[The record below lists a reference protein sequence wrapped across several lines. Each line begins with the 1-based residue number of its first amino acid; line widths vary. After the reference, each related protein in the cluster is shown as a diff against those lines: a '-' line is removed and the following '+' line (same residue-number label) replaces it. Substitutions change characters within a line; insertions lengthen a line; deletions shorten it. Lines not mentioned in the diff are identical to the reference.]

1 MRKRIIMATVIGM
14 TLCLAACGSKAT
26 SDKEK
31 ETSPK
36 TEVSSKDAQDT
47 DMKENEEKQ
56 QLDEAAYIGEYKDN
70 DVDEV
75 AMEIAKGEKEDY
87 KIHISIYRL
96 ADFDDGVGTLTEK
109 GMTFTATDPEGN
121 PISGIIELDG
131 NMAEVTFTDSTW
143 SLLSENSSFVFEKMS
158 DKTEL
163 SVDAAGV
170 YSSKDGIVTLNTDG
184 TGTISFQDTVS
195 IRWNDHELIGA
206 DFTFPYTI
214 SGDTITIDVDGMER
228 SFKKDGEMPKNDTQN
243 PIMNFVGNYQSGRA
257 TMLVEASGDNGAKI
271 TISWAGSAWNEAVYT
286 MSGECSVKED
296 SILVSYQDS
305 TCRNVEY
312 NDDGTVASD
321 TTEYTDGSGTLTFKG
336 NTVEW
341 DDDSEDIDNLMVFE
355 YIPTS
360 D

>member
-14 TLCLAACGSKAT
+14 TLCLAACGSKAV

-143 SLLSENSSFVFEKMS
+143 SLLKEKSSYVYEKVS
-158 DKTEL
+158 DKTEQ
-163 SVDAAGV
+163 SVDV
-170 YSSKDGIVTLNTDG
+170 DETENSSEKEEEMSQNDGG
-184 TGTISFQDTVS
+184 
-195 IRWNDHELIGA
+195 
-206 DFTFPYTI
+206 
-214 SGDTITIDVDGMER
+214 
-228 SFKKDGEMPKNDTQN
+228 N

-296 SILVSYQDS
+296 SILVSYRDS